1 MRYFKYKLIPFDE
14 INKETIKNY
23 YETIVFIFSE
33 EKEESLKIIEFYLE
47 KQLNL

>member
-14 INKETIKNY
+14 INKEILKNY

-33 EKEESLKIIEFYLE
+33 EKERVWKKNITKL
-47 KQLNL
+47 